1 MAEEAVM
8 AVATADAPAAVRVA
22 LVAGAT
28 GLVGQAVLA
37 GLLTDKHYTAVH
49 AVGRR
54 SLALTHPKLTSHGVD
69 FSNLKSLSGIG
80 HIDDVFIT
88 LGTTIKVAGSEAAFR
103 AVDFDAVLAVAR
115 AARQAGA
122 DRLGVV
128 SAMGA
133 NPHSSVFYNRVKG
146 EMEVALRALQFPVLV
161 IARPSLLTGNRAGL
175 NQSQRFGETLGSL
188 AMHWFKPL
196 IPLNYQAI
204 PAEQVG
210 QALVEAVR
218 DAKNGTHVLLS
229 GQLRVKP
236 KPT

>member
-1 MAEEAVM
+1 M
-8 AVATADAPAAVRVA
+8 
-22 LVAGAT
+22 AGAT

-54 SLALTHPKLTSHGVD
+54 PLALTHPKLIGHEVD
-69 FSNLKSLSGIG
+69 FSSLTSLPGIE
-80 HIDDVFIT
+80 HVDDVFIA
-88 LGTTIKVAGSEAAFR
+88 LGTTIKVAGSKAAFR
-103 AVDFDAVLAVAR
+103 AIDCDAVLAVAR

-122 DRLGVV
+122 RRLGVV

-133 NPHSSVFYNRVKG
+133 DPDSAVFYNRVKG

-161 IARPSLLTGNRAGL
+161 IARPSLLTGNRAAL
-175 NQSQRFGETLGSL
+175 KQSQRFGESLGSL